1 MSENK
6 TRKNATNNEI
16 DQFYK
21 AVDDF
26 NEAASA
32 FFRIPIFLAIRTYL
46 LWGHRNHHYHK
57 SSDSLFVCL
66 MK

>member
-6 TRKNATNNEI
+6 TRSNASNNEI

-21 AVDDF
+21 AVDDL

-32 FFRIPIFLAIRTYL
+32 FFRIPIF
-46 LWGHRNHHYHK
+46 
-57 SSDSLFVCL
+57 
-66 MK
+66 